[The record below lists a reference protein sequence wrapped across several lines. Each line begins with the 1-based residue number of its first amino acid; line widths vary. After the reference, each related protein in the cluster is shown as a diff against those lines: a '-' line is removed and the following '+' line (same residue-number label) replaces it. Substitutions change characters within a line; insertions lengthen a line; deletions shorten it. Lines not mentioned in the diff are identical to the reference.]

1 MGKINKIWG
10 LEEMEKRVE
19 NLRKLKAVGNNI
31 DIYLRH
37 YMSVAD
43 DRLDALY
50 LTYHHVR
57 GAVLKY
63 DRETFGELND
73 VEYKP
78 RLIVEN
84 NIWQQY
90 QYIPTSYDYGC
101 YGTYANTITTTTTIS
116 SPSATTATYTGG
128 WYMDY
133 IGSHNEVIQ
142 GFIDYGNTVEE

>member
-1 MGKINKIWG
+1 MGKINKIWD
-10 LEEMEKRVE
+10 LEEMEKRIE
-19 NLRKLKAVGNNI
+19 NLRKLNSVGDSIDVFLRYYITQTNN
-31 DIYLRH
+31 
-37 YMSVAD
+37 
-43 DRLDALY
+43 RLDALY
-50 LTYHHVR
+50 LTYHSVR

-63 DRETFGELND
+63 DRTTFGELNG

-78 RLIVEN
+78 RPIED

-90 QYIPTSYDYGC
+90 QYIPTSYNYGC
-101 YGTYANTITTTTTIS
+101 YGTYANTIATTTTIS

>member
-19 NLRKLKAVGNNI
+19 NLRKLRDVGNNI

-57 GAVLKY
+57 GSVLKY

-73 VEYKP
+73 VEYIPKETIIYYGMTP
-78 RLIVEN
+78 SYASSYVSSTTVTSIS
-84 NIWQQY
+84 
-90 QYIPTSYDYGC
+90 PTSSD
-101 YGTYANTITTTTTIS
+101 
-116 SPSATTATYTGG
+116 G
-128 WYMDY
+128 WYVADYTTNRWTTDY
-133 IGSHNEVIQ
+133 IDNHNEVIQ